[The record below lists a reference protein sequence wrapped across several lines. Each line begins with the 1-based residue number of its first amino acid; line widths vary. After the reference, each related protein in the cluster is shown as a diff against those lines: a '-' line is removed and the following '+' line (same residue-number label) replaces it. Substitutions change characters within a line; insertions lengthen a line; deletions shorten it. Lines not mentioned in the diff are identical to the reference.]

1 MGLERWCQ
9 SGQAKM
15 QRQDGWHAP
24 ELVSTVLPPRTS
36 SPMTIMPA
44 VEMNLP
50 GPSGWLCSE
59 GGETGNETGC
69 APVDM
74 LSDRLEKR

>member
-1 MGLERWCQ
+1 
-9 SGQAKM
+9 
-15 QRQDGWHAP
+15 
-24 ELVSTVLPPRTS
+24 
-36 SPMTIMPA
+36 MTIMPA